1 MGLAA
6 LFTIVATNLVHWY
19 TPVYCHEPP
28 VGWQDTAKYRTVAV
42 TMFGPTRIYVRDCP
56 TATPGTLGHEILHAL
71 HPWWPE
77 SLVYA
82 REDEEEVLVRHE
94 LRWALPAVL

>member
-6 LFTIVATNLVHWY
+6 LLTIVATNLVHSY

-28 VGWQDTAKYRTVAV
+28 VGWQDTARYVTEGM
-42 TMFGPTRIYVRDCP
+42 TMFSPTRIYIRDCP
-56 TATPGTLGHEILHAL
+56 RFQADTLGHEILHAI
-71 HPWWPE
+71 HPSWPE
-77 SLVYA
+77 SAVYA
-82 REDEEEVLVRHE
+82 RQGEEGALVLRE